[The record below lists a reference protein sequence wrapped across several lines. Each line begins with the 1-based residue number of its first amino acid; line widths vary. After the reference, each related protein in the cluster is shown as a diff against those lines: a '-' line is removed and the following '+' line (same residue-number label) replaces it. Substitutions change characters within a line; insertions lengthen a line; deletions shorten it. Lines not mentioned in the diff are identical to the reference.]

1 MQAPD
6 GKTYY
11 WNKKT
16 GIVSWDPPSGGAAAA
31 SSSEDQ
37 SIART
42 YSHTGV
48 EGRSYSGAK
57 RDMASLVFKKFN
69 TDHSGVFSD
78 ADWKGL
84 CKEMEHEV
92 DDDHLKLVQRLLD
105 VNGDGMLH
113 RDEFAL
119 WWREGDHRW
128 EVFQMSKEQMA
139 RVSSSAISRTPHPL
153 REHHCNALHSLSLS
167 LTHTACCVCCC

>member
-1 MQAPD
+1 MQTPD

-119 WWREGDHRW
+119 WWKEGDHRW

-139 RVSSSAISRTPHPL
+139 RVSSSAIIRTPHPL
-153 REHHCNALHSLSLS
+153 REHHLRCPSLSLFD
-167 LTHTACCVCCC
+167 TACCVCC

>member
-1 MQAPD
+1 
-6 GKTYY
+6 
-11 WNKKT
+11 
-16 GIVSWDPPSGGAAAA
+16 
-31 SSSEDQ
+31 
-37 SIART
+37 
-42 YSHTGV
+42 
-48 EGRSYSGAK
+48 
-57 RDMASLVFKKFN
+57 MASLVFKKFN

-119 WWREGDHRW
+119 WWKEGDHRW
-128 EVFQMSKEQMA
+128 EVFQMSQAQMA
-139 RVSSSAISRTPHPL
+139 RVSSSAIIRTPHPL
-153 REHHCNALHSLSLS
+153 REHHLQCALHSLSLTPR
-167 LTHTACCVCCC
+167 LLCAAADR